1 MLSEYT
7 ASAHAP
13 LKAAWLLASSL
24 MMAPND
30 SHRVANDLL
39 QRNPMDTF
47 VLVVLDFSALTDTA
61 DQFLVFR
68 KPISL
73 SFPDTTLPW

>member
-1 MLSEYT
+1 MLSECI
-7 ASAHAP
+7 ASVHAP

-39 QRNPMDTF
+39 QCNPMVV
-47 VLVVLDFSALTDTA
+47 VLLDFSALTDTA

-68 KPISL
+68 KLISL
-73 SFPDTTLPW
+73 SFPDSTLP